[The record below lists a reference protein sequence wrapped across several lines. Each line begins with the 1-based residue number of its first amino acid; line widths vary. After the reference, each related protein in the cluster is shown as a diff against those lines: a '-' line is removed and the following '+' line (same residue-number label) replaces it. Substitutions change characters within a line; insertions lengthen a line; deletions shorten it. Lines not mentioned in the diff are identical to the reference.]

1 MDSTSIGLVTLDTT
15 TALAAALLVVTAY
28 AALWAINKVIGIVKK

>member
-1 MDSTSIGLVTLDTT
+1 MDAISLAAVSLDTE